1 MVSTADSESAD
12 PGSNPGRPNLLFF
25 ITHTYYNIQALV
37 AQWIAHWT
45 SNPEVAG
52 SNPVKSA
59 AHNNFSIRNITFRDG
74 VVGNISA
81 CHADARG
88 SIPRRGVSH

>member
-1 MVSTADSESAD
+1 MS
-12 PGSNPGRPNLLFF
+12 
-25 ITHTYYNIQALV
+25 
-37 AQWIAHWT
+37 QWIAHWT

-52 SNPVKSA
+52 SNPVKSDCQKFFLCEPIYA
-59 AHNNFSIRNITFRDG
+59 MCHIRYEYDAEICINNYIRHG

-88 SIPRRGVSH
+88 SIPRVGVNSNVKKFFTHVTLWPSG

>member
-1 MVSTADSESAD
+1 M
-12 PGSNPGRPNLLFF
+12 
-25 ITHTYYNIQALV
+25 

-59 AHNNFSIRNITFRDG
+59 AHINNNYFFITRNITFRDG

-88 SIPRRGVSH
+88 SIPRRGVS